1 MNIREFIRK
10 SQFPILLALGTYPM
24 VAVLLM
30 FVAPELLHYGW
41 LFPGVYAMLSIVM
54 LVLPGKLRIL
64 LCICGALLLTLPCGL
79 LLQGKGHDVILSIG
93 VLYAALLFWSLCMP
107 GWESHTEL
115 SAGWLCCC
123 FVIGLVGCFFATF
136 GVHFEPAAWGIR
148 FSFLGFV
155 LLAMLSLNRGSLNLA
170 VGDTRSFTASMRR
183 KNLLLTVGM
192 FGIALAVAAIP
203 WVYDLLAAGFGWIVR
218 LISTLQNMLTRP
230 EETTEQTLVE
240 TTIIPP
246 SAENWRDV
254 LLEGKETQRTS
265 EQTLAI
271 MTAVVLVVVI
281 PVLIFVLYRLGK
293 WLVKKLHRLIVF
305 IEQAANTQQA
315 DFVDEITDT
324 RDDSRRERSRKKKRR
339 NAMPWLRNMAP
350 AERIR
355 YRYRRLLTK
364 HPEWKDYD
372 TARENLP
379 EDAAEL
385 YERARYS
392 DHPITAGDA
401 DRFQNETKW

>member
-30 FVAPELLHYGW
+30 FIAPELLHYGW
-41 LFPGVYAMLSIVM
+41 LFPGAYAALSIVM
-54 LVLPGKLRIL
+54 LVLPGKPRIL
-64 LCICGALLLTLPCGL
+64 LCVCGALLLTLPCGL
-79 LLQGKGHDVILSIG
+79 LLQGKGRDVTLLIG
-93 VLYAALLFWSLCMP
+93 VLYAALLFWSLYLP
-107 GWESHTEL
+107 GWESQTEL
-115 SAGWLCCC
+115 SAGWLCSC
-123 FVIGLVGCFFATF
+123 FAIGLIGCFFAWF
-136 GVHFEPAAWGIR
+136 DPHFKPAAWGIR

-155 LLAMLSLNRGSLNLA
+155 LLAMLSMNRGSLNLA
-170 VGDTRSFTASMRR
+170 VGDTRSFTAPMRR

-192 FGIALAVAAIP
+192 FGIALALAAIP
-203 WVYDLLAAGFGWIVR
+203 WLYDLLETGFGWIVR
-218 LISTLQNMLTRP
+218 LITILQNMLTQP
-230 EETTEQTLVE
+230 EETTEQTLME
-240 TTIIPP
+240 TTMIPT

-254 LLEGKETQRTS
+254 LLEGMQTQRAS

-281 PVLIFVLYRLGK
+281 PALSFALYRLGK
-293 WLVKKLHRLIVF
+293 WLVKKLHRLIVLV
-305 IEQAANTQQA
+305 EQAANTQQA

-324 RDDSRRERSRKKKRR
+324 REDTRRERVRDKKRR
-339 NAMPWLRNMAP
+339 NPMPWLRNMTP

-364 HPEWKDYD
+364 HPEWKDHE

-379 EDAAEL
+379 EEAAQL

-392 DHPITAGDA
+392 DHPITVGDA
-401 DRFQNETKW
+401 DRFQNETK

>member
-10 SQFPILLALGTYPM
+10 SQFPILLALGTYPLT
-24 VAVLLM
+24 AVLLM
-30 FVAPELLHYGW
+30 FIAPELLHYGW
-41 LFPGVYAMLSIVM
+41 LFPGAYAALSIVM
-54 LVLPGKLRIL
+54 LVLPGKPRIL
-64 LCICGALLLTLPCGL
+64 LCVCGALLLTLPCGL
-79 LLQGKGHDVILSIG
+79 LLQGKGQDVTLLIG
-93 VLYAALLFWSLCMP
+93 GLYAALLFWSLYLP
-107 GWESHTEL
+107 GWESQTEL
-115 SAGWLCCC
+115 PAGWLCSC
-123 FVIGLVGCFFATF
+123 FAIGLIGCFFARF
-136 GVHFEPAAWGIR
+136 GVDFEPAAWGIR

-192 FGIALAVAAIP
+192 FGIALALAAIP
-203 WVYDLLAAGFGWIVR
+203 WLYDLLAAGFGWIVR
-218 LISTLQNMLTRP
+218 LISTLQNVLTRP

-240 TTIIPP
+240 TTMTSP
-246 SAENWRDV
+246 SVEDWWDV
-254 LLEGKETQRTS
+254 LLEGKETQRAS
-265 EQTLAI
+265 EQTLTI

-281 PVLIFVLYRLGK
+281 PALSFALYRLGK
-293 WLVKKLHRLIVF
+293 WLVKKIHRLIVL
-305 IEQAANTQQA
+305 IEQAANTQQV

-324 RDDSRRERSRKKKRR
+324 REDSRRERVREKKHR
-339 NAMPWLRNMAP
+339 NPMPWLRNMTP

-355 YRYRRLLTK
+355 YRYRRLRTK
-364 HPEWKDYD
+364 HPEWKDYE

-379 EDAAEL
+379 EEVAEL

-392 DHPITAGDA
+392 DHPVTVGDA